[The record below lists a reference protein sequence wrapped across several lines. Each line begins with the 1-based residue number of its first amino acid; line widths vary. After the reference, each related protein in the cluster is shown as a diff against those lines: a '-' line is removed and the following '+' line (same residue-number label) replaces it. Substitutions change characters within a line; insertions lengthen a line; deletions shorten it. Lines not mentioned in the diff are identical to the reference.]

1 MTDDGHDPFDSTDAR
16 WTKLGADIARAVRR
30 QCPWWLSDHA
40 QDIAQA
46 ALIKV
51 MTSAK
56 NREGERTLS
65 SFYLYRLAH
74 SAVVDEIRRRR
85 RRREV
90 TLEVVTETGEDRGS
104 LEPNARRDPE
114 RDASLHEL
122 GAAVRDCLVA
132 MKRERRLAVM
142 LHLQEH
148 PVPEAARILG
158 WTVKRTRTWST
169 EAWRTC
175 ATVCGAKDT
184 AGECIRSRRCRAP
197 AGGAGVSGRKGR
209 QGQQLCRCGTD
220 LRRAP
225 REPERRRAPRDRGR
239 AGARCRGC
247 RSLGPGARAGAG
259 IRGRIGH
266 GAHGDVEV
274 DFDGSGTAAGGGS
287 GLAALQ
293 SVETRRA
300 AGLSQRR
307 AANDCVGVAPGRA
320 ALTHAAR
327 PSLDTSARVRATRFE
342 C

>member
-1 MTDDGHDPFDSTDAR
+1 MTDDGQDPFDSTDAR

-74 SAVVDEIRRRR
+74 SAVVDEIRRLR

-158 WTVKRTRTWST
+158 WTLKRTENLVYRGL
-169 EAWRTC
+169 AN
-175 ATVCGAKDT
+175 
-184 AGECIRSRRCRAP
+184 
-197 AGGAGVSGRKGR
+197 
-209 QGQQLCRCGTD
+209 
-220 LRRAP
+220 LR
-225 REPERRRAPRDRGR
+225 DCLRGK
-239 AGARCRGC
+239 
-247 RSLGPGARAGAG
+247 
-259 IRGRIGH
+259 GH
-266 GAHGDVEV
+266 G
-274 DFDGSGTAAGGGS
+274 
-287 GLAALQ
+287 
-293 SVETRRA
+293 R
-300 AGLSQRR
+300 
-307 AANDCVGVAPGRA
+307 
-320 ALTHAAR
+320 
-327 PSLDTSARVRATRFE
+327 
-342 C
+342 